1 MKKLSDFILKFRSI
15 IIGAS
20 IVITLLF
27 GYFIK
32 NLTIN
37 SDILS
42 YLPQD
47 DPIVMLFNEIGV
59 KFGGN
64 SLAIVVLENDNVFNH
79 ETLVRVDR
87 ITRKFKDMD
96 ELSHVMSM
104 TDIID
109 IKKTE
114 DGLEVGKLVN
124 NENIPKSKEELK
136 LLREYT
142 LSKSMYKGS
151 LVSEDGKVT
160 AIITRLKEGVDK
172 IAIAADMRKIVES
185 TEGNEKVYYAGIP
198 FQMIMLTDIIQSD
211 LVRLVPLVVLL
222 VIGILFL
229 SFRTLRGVFL
239 PLSCVLMSTV
249 WTLGIMSIL
258 KIPLSIASDA
268 IPVLLI
274 AIGSAYGIHMLAKYN
289 EDVLMGDGKIEGI
302 KDALGEVGIPILLTG
317 ITTLIGFLAFL
328 SSDLTLIRE
337 FGIFTAIGVAFAM
350 IISITFLPAMLSF
363 LKVKQTKS
371 HDIEKRHD
379 RLGGALR
386 ILAGFVIRNA
396 KAIVIGCVIFVLF
409 SLFATSKLS
418 REVNMVDYF
427 KKESEIRQAEEMMED
442 KLGGSIPLQILVK
455 GDLRN
460 PFVLKEMLMLEKFLE
475 TIPNINNPQSIA
487 DLITEMNWV
496 MNGRHTIP
504 ETREGVANLWFFI
517 EGNDILDQLITRD
530 NSEALI
536 QAKIESVN
544 TKEIFAIVNEVE
556 NYISQKL
563 RSDLVEVNV
572 SVVSSEIFVEIK
584 KELIERCVSAIEW
597 DIGAKGYSWNESNH
611 RDLIKIISAAVDGSK
626 KELDNALIKDIV
638 LKVKDNLHDEN
649 ADIVIESDK
658 IINEV
663 VGGINSLLKS
673 GVPSKENIVSILK
686 KEVPAVLYADDPEAP
701 GYLAESIM
709 TIIMDELNW
718 ARANNLISEIKH
730 LLPLTLGKDE
740 NFLEELRDD
749 IWEINEDWTAIAYKK
764 YVSLSDGKEPVN
776 RIKLSAR
783 QTGMPMIYMDMD
795 RKIVRSQAFSLL
807 VSIFLVF
814 LILAYRMKSI
824 VGGLISITP
833 TVITILFNFTI
844 MSILRIPLDIVTVL
858 IGSLA
863 VGIGIDYTIH
873 FVNRFKFEH
882 ARGKTELEALQN
894 TLETTGKAI
903 VINALSVMM
912 GFLVL
917 ILGNIVPM
925 QRFGYLIALTMII
938 SAAASITILPALLLV
953 IRAGFL
959 GRLGQLSNG
968 LISKTGIK
976 GNG

>member
-1 MKKLSDFILKFRSI
+1 MRKFSEFILKFRSPI
-15 IIGAS
+15 IVVSVLIS
-20 IVITLLF
+20 LLF
-27 GYFIK
+27 GYFLK

-47 DPIVMLFNEIGV
+47 DPVVVLFNEIGD

-64 SLAIVVLENDNVFNH
+64 SLAIIALENDNVFSH
-79 ETLVRVDR
+79 KTLVRVDR
-87 ITRKFKDMD
+87 ITSKFKDMD

-124 NENIPKSKEELK
+124 NENIPKDKEELK
-136 LLREYT
+136 RLREYT

-160 AIITRLKEGVDK
+160 VIITRLKEGVDK
-172 IAIAADMRKIVES
+172 IAVATDMRKMVES
-185 TEGNEKVYYAGIP
+185 TTGNEKIYYAGIP
-198 FQMIMLTDIIQSD
+198 FQIIMLTDIIKSD

-222 VIGILFL
+222 VIVILFL
-229 SFRTLRGVFL
+229 SFRSLRGVFL

-268 IPVLLI
+268 IPILLV

-289 EDVLMGDGKIEGI
+289 EDVRMGDGKIEGI
-302 KDALGEVGIPILLTG
+302 KDALSEVGIPILLTG

-350 IISITFLPAMLSF
+350 IISVTFLPATLSF
-363 LKVKQTKS
+363 LNVKQTKS
-371 HDIEKRHD
+371 HDKEKKHD
-379 RLGGALR
+379 ILGGALR
-386 ILAGFVIRNA
+386 VLAGFVLRNA

-442 KLGGSIPLQILVK
+442 KLGGSIPIQILVK

-460 PFVLKEMLMLEKFLE
+460 PFVLKEMLRMEKFLE
-475 TIPNINNPQSIA
+475 AIPNINDPQSIA
-487 DLITEMNWV
+487 DLISEMNWV

-517 EGNDILDQLITRD
+517 EGNDILDQLITSD
-530 NSEALI
+530 NTEALI

-544 TKEIFAIVNEVE
+544 TKKMFSIVNKVE
-556 NYISQKL
+556 NFISQKL
-563 RSDLVEVNV
+563 RSDLVAVRV
-572 SVVSSEIFVEIK
+572 SLVSPEISAKLK
-584 KELIERCVSAIEW
+584 KERVERIVSNIEW
-597 DIGAKGYSWNESNH
+597 EISAKDFSWNNNNH
-611 RDLIKIISAAVDGSK
+611 RELIKVISAAVDGSK
-626 KELDNALIKDIV
+626 EKFDNALIENIA
-638 LKVKDNLHDEN
+638 LKIKDNLHDEN
-649 ADIVIESDK
+649 ADIIIESDTV
-658 IINEV
+658 IGV
-663 VGGINSLLKS
+663 VVSGIRSLLKS
-673 GVPSKENIVSILK
+673 GVLKKESIINILK
-686 KEVPAVLYADDPEAP
+686 KDIPKVLYADDPEAL
-701 GYLAESIM
+701 GYSAKSIM
-709 TIIMDELNW
+709 TIIMDELSW
-718 ARANNLISEIKH
+718 ARANKLISDIKH
-730 LLPLTLGKDE
+730 LLPQTLGKDE

-749 IWEINEDWTAIAYKK
+749 IWEINEDWTAITYSQYK
-764 YVSLSDGKEPVN
+764 SLSTVKDSVN

-783 QTGMPMIYMDMD
+783 QTGMPMIYMDLD
-795 RKIVRSQAFSLL
+795 RKIMRSQAFSLL
-807 VSIFLVF
+807 VAIFLVF

-824 VGGLISITP
+824 IGGLISITP
-833 TVITILFNFTI
+833 IVLTILFNFTV
-844 MSILRIPLDIVTVL
+844 MSIFRIPLDVVTVL
-858 IGSLA
+858 IGSVA

-873 FVNRFKFEH
+873 FVTRYKVEH

-903 VINALSVMM
+903 IINALSVMM

-917 ILGNIVPM
+917 VFGNIVPM

-953 IRAGFL
+953 TRAGFL
-959 GRLGQLSNG
+959 GRFGQLSNG
-968 LISKTGIK
+968 LISKKSGIK
-976 GNG
+976 